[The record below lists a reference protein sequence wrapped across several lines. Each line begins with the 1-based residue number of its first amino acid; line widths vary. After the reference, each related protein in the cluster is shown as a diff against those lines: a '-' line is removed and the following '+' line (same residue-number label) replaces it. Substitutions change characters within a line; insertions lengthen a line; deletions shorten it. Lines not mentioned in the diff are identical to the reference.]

1 MHLTVCRYGHI
12 KLQIIDSLII
22 WICKQSEKQIC
33 TWKSSE
39 ITFHVHFYIKKKKKT
54 CVFGP
59 TSKYAEHPTKPMF
72 MLQIELKD

>member
-1 MHLTVCRYGHI
+1 MDLQAIRKANLHLEVIRNHLSCPLLY
-12 KLQIIDSLII
+12 K
-22 WICKQSEKQIC
+22 E
-33 TWKSSE
+33 
-39 ITFHVHFYIKKKKKT
+39 KKKT